1 MIFVV
6 ICVSCIAIFIH
17 HSWFRR
23 RKSTPKLF
31 YGDSKFHEYIINKV
45 PRLKEPYTP
54 PLGLGNR
61 HVHTIICCLEFS
73 PLNYKRENVHLPDG
87 GLASLDWLDNEACLT
102 DTSPVLVVIPG
113 VGGGKEGIN
122 KVCKMAAGR
131 FRVVVFNRRG
141 HCGSLLTTPRLQ
153 CFGETSDFRYCVEH
167 IHRKFPKAAMAGV
180 AYSAGT
186 AILSRYMGE
195 YAGRSYIG
203 PSVFI
208 GSGFD
213 LSEIEGMS
221 TIYEKFILHMLKTSL
236 VKPNELILKPVVDI
250 QAVYNSKSI
259 EEFEGHLYFKMHGF
273 KDVDDMWLHNDP
285 MANVDSVVSPVLCI
299 NSLDDP
305 ICVAGN
311 IPYDHFQRPNWML
324 VTTEKGGHCGFIENY
339 KLESWAG
346 KLAVDY
352 IDAVLEYQ
360 DAREEDITLKC

>member
-6 ICVSCIAIFIH
+6 ICVGCLAIYIY

-31 YGDSKFHEYIINKV
+31 YGDSKLHEYIINKV

-61 HVHTIICCLEFS
+61 HLHTIICCLEFS

-186 AILSRYMGE
+186 AVLSRNRGHE
-195 YAGRSYIG
+195 Y
-203 PSVFI
+203 
-208 GSGFD
+208 
-213 LSEIEGMS
+213 
-221 TIYEKFILHMLKTSL
+221 
-236 VKPNELILKPVVDI
+236 
-250 QAVYNSKSI
+250 
-259 EEFEGHLYFKMHGF
+259 
-273 KDVDDMWLHNDP
+273 
-285 MANVDSVVSPVLCI
+285 
-299 NSLDDP
+299 
-305 ICVAGN
+305 
-311 IPYDHFQRPNWML
+311 QRPNWML